1 MNEFLQ
7 IVGSLASI
15 VGIPLAVYLYFKGQA
30 EKYFDVRRDIVKRLS
45 YQVGEGREI
54 SQFELNAVIDS
65 MVREK
70 RLKQSSI
77 SANSVVEDLISE
89 TISSPLLDKA
99 RKDTLVMELQR
110 LHSECEVYESI
121 KKNGSDTMTIT
132 QSSSGK
138 VSTEV
143 KSSEVKSSEV
153 KESSSGKK
161 PEVFAISASLLT
173 AMVASYTY
181 TVGDGLLAKLTT
193 ISIDKAAVLG
203 MVIALLAGF
212 ISGIVDWKKRK

>member
-89 TISSPLLDKA
+89 TISSPLLDRA

-121 KKNGSDTMTIT
+121 KKNGSNTMTIT

-143 KSSEVKSSEV
+143 KSSKV

>member
-99 RKDTLVMELQR
+99 RKHTLVMELQR

-138 VSTEV
+138 VST
-143 KSSEVKSSEV
+143 EVKSSEV

>member
-89 TISSPLLDKA
+89 TISSPLLDRA
-99 RKDTLVMELQR
+99 RKDTLVKELQR

-121 KKNGSDTMTIT
+121 KKNNSNTRTIT
-132 QSSSGK
+132 QSSSGD
-138 VSTEV
+138 VSTET
-143 KSSEVKSSEV
+143 KSSKVN
-153 KESSSGKK
+153 ESDSGKK
-161 PEVFAISASLLT
+161 PEVFAFSASLLT
-173 AMVASYTY
+173 AVVASYTY
-181 TVGDGLLAKLTT
+181 TVSDGLLAKLTT
-193 ISIDKAAVLG
+193 ISIEKAAVLG
-203 MVIALLAGF
+203 LAIALLSGF